1 MRIQNFNMNTDLVST
16 LSDYSPGIMRWE
28 SLPVE
33 WYGGTAVYEG
43 VRSEGMW
50 DGQELI
56 LV

>member
-16 LSDYSPGIMRWE
+16 LSDYSPGIMHWE